1 MNCPLFGFILLYVF
15 CHAFSYYTNS
25 GLLFSDAPEI
35 TGLANLPLG
44 LAVGPVY
51 QPIDVSHID
60 CMDAVGKK
68 VRGLIPK

>member
-1 MNCPLFGFILLYVF
+1 MPYQT
-15 CHAFSYYTNS
+15 TNLSAS

-51 QPIDVSHID
+51 QPIDVSWID
-60 CMDAVGKK
+60 CYGMEEGKFN
-68 VRGLIPK
+68 

>member
-1 MNCPLFGFILLYVF
+1 MVMVVHGMAV
-15 CHAFSYYTNS
+15 STNWRPPPPS

-51 QPIDVSHID
+51 QPIDTSWLG
-60 CMDAVGKK
+60 CS
-68 VRGLIPK
+68 LI